1 MAKASGSLSKTAVW
15 ILLGLL
21 ILALGG
27 FGATNLSGT
36 VRTIG
41 SVGDKSIS
49 VDQYA
54 RNLQQELRAASAQAG
69 RTVPFREA
77 QSFGLDQRVIR
88 GLLNARALDYEA
100 GVMGLSIGDAR
111 LAEQVRS
118 NPSFVGVDGSF
129 DREGYRFALQNAGMS
144 EGEFEQQLREESA
157 RSILQAAILSGVVMP
172 DTYAQ
177 TMIDYIGET
186 RNFTW
191 VTLDRQD
198 LETPLGTPDDAT
210 LRAYY
215 NANLSDYELP
225 ESKRIT
231 YAVLLPQDVI
241 GDVELDAAA
250 LQAEYDA
257 RRAQYNQPERRLV
270 ERLVYLDEAEAEQA
284 MAQLEVGGT
293 TFEALVEGRGLSLS
307 DIDLGDVTRLALDA
321 AGEDV
326 FNAEVG
332 DVVGPLASDL
342 GPALFRV
349 NGILPALNVTLEQAT
364 PELRNILLSDRA
376 RRLVEAQAQDYD
388 DMLAGGATIEDLG
401 TETDMRVGQIDW
413 YPDLGEDIAAYQGFA
428 RVAAQLTESD
438 FPQIETLDEG
448 GIFAARVDEI
458 LPPRPAPFEDAQQ
471 NVQGNWEAEQTE
483 TRLMTQ
489 AEALVAALNAG
500 TAFAEL
506 GVDAVIEEDIG
517 RSTFLPGTPPDFSA
531 EIFGMEPNEIRIL
544 SGFGRV
550 HIVRLDTI
558 NPASDDPESATVKD
572 QLAAEVSGT
581 LALELFGVYN
591 ADTTIRAG
599 IRLDQQA
606 IDAVNVNF
614 P

>member
-1 MAKASGSLSKTAVW
+1 
-15 ILLGLL
+15 
-21 ILALGG
+21 
-27 FGATNLSGT
+27 
-36 VRTIG
+36 
-41 SVGDKSIS
+41 
-49 VDQYA
+49 
-54 RNLQQELRAASAQAG
+54 
-69 RTVPFREA
+69 
-77 QSFGLDQRVIR
+77 
-88 GLLNARALDYEA
+88 
-100 GVMGLSIGDAR
+100 MGLSIGDAR

-531 EIFGMEPNEIRIL
+531 EIFAMEPNEVRIL

>member
-531 EIFGMEPNEIRIL
+531 EIFAMEPNEVRIL

-599 IRLDQQA
+599 IRLEQQA

>member
-69 RTVPFREA
+69 RTVSFREA

-531 EIFGMEPNEIRIL
+531 EIFAMEPNEVRIL

>member
-531 EIFGMEPNEIRIL
+531 EIFAMEPNEVRIL